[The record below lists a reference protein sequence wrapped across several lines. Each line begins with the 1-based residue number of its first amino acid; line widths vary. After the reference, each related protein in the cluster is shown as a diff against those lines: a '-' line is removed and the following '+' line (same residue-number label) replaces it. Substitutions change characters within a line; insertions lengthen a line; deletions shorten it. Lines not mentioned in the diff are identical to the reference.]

1 MIKTNDVS
9 RKGLLFNKSLVSTIS
24 TYLFLI
30 LGLAAILLPMYVTVI
45 TAFKTPAETAQDFF
59 ALPVTLYWGNFSEV
73 IRASNFI
80 YYIWNSLFITVVSL
94 DGIAFIVP
102 LVSYAVARNFR
113 KVYYKAVY
121 FLFVS
126 GAFVP
131 FTILMVPQ
139 IKLMSNLHLL
149 NSWGLIILYWCYSLS
164 EGLLLAVSFIQTGV
178 PMEMDEAAYIDGA
191 SVFYT
196 FLHIVY
202 PLMKPIIVSIIIMDT
217 LWIWND
223 FQLPLLMLNASQKLW
238 TLPLYQYNFQ
248 SKYTVAYNLAF
259 AAFLL
264 SMVPIMIFYLIEQ
277 KQIIQGLT
285 AGAVKS

>member
-1 MIKTNDVS
+1 
-9 RKGLLFNKSLVSTIS
+9 
-24 TYLFLI
+24 
-30 LGLAAILLPMYVTVI
+30 
-45 TAFKTPAETAQDFF
+45 
-59 ALPVTLYWGNFSEV
+59 
-73 IRASNFI
+73 
-80 YYIWNSLFITVVSL
+80 
-94 DGIAFIVP
+94 
-102 LVSYAVARNFR
+102 
-113 KVYYKAVY
+113 
-121 FLFVS
+121 
-126 GAFVP
+126 
-131 FTILMVPQ
+131 Q